1 VIIILEKN
9 LALLN
14 GISVVRYLSG
24 IRKGKIMSNI
34 HNDAI
39 KEMLYEAALTSLIEG
54 GKPDNEETAIEAVKI
69 VNREFEERE
78 GY

>member
-1 VIIILEKN
+1 
-9 LALLN
+9 
-14 GISVVRYLSG
+14 
-24 IRKGKIMSNI
+24 MSNI

-54 GKPDNEETAIEAVKI
+54 GNPDNAETAIEAVKI
-69 VNREFEERE
+69 VNKEFEERE

>member
-1 VIIILEKN
+1 MLKIQKSLSTGNVQYQVRKNTNVIGEKT
-9 LALLN
+9 
-14 GISVVRYLSG
+14 
-24 IRKGKIMSNI
+24 MSNI

-69 VNREFEERE
+69 VNKEFEERE